1 VLVAARAVPVE
12 YVELCIVSVLV
23 LVAGTMTVEKVELG
37 VKLCVVAEEEMEA
50 TITDELEDE
59 TATSVEV
66 EDELTSAA
74 EVLTVTDDVDASTV
88 DDCSTADEVAGVELD
103 ATAADD
109 TEPEDDAPPGPDTLV
124 VRSPLS
130 TYTPLK

>member
-1 VLVAARAVPVE
+1 MLVAARAVPVE

-23 LVAGTMTVEKVELG
+23 LVAETMTVEKVELG

-88 DDCSTADEVAGVELD
+88 DDSSTADEVAGVELD

>member
-88 DDCSTADEVAGVELD
+88 DDSSTADEVAGVELD